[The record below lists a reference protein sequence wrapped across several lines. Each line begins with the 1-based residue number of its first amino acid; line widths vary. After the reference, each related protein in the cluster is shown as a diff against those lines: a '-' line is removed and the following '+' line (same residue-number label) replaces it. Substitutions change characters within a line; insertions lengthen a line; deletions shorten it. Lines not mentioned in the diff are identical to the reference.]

1 MYSVRHRS
9 GSQSRNDN
17 REEAKHNKANEELA
31 SILRGN
37 VAAPEWSPLVEIQR
51 GGARPRF
58 FCAHGAGG
66 NVLIYRDLA
75 RHMESEQPF
84 YGLQSQGLD
93 GERPILSRIESMAA
107 LYVKEIQRV
116 QPHGPYFLGGYC
128 MGGTVALEMAQQL
141 KAQGEQVALLALFD
155 TINWSKL
162 RRGTVRDK
170 AYYEVQRLLFHT
182 GNFLLLN
189 SRNQFKFLR
198 AKLDVLRSRIPV
210 WRGMLLSQVAR
221 GPQGRPGESLSRN
234 GRRSIY
240 MKRLLEIWEANDL
253 ASMQYLAQPYQGVIT
268 DFRPVKQYARYK
280 VPGAHWSELTQ
291 GREEIVTLPVYP
303 AGMLLEPFVRHLAA
317 ALKSAI
323 DKAATLPAT
332 GQAAQ
337 APCCVLV
344 ANPETPVA
352 HEETYQ

>member
-1 MYSVRHRS
+1 MDSVRHRS
-9 GSQSRNDN
+9 GSQSRNQN
-17 REEAKHNKANEELA
+17 RKEAKRSKANEELA
-31 SILRGN
+31 CILRGN

-75 RHMESEQPF
+75 RHVGSDQPF

-93 GERPILSRIESMAA
+93 GERPILTRIESMAA
-107 LYVKEIQRV
+107 LYVKEIRKM

-162 RRGTVRDK
+162 RRGTIQDK
-170 AYYEVQRLLFHT
+170 ACYELQRLLFHT
-182 GNFLLLN
+182 ENFLLLK
-189 SRNQFKFLR
+189 SRDQFRFLR

-210 WRGMLLSQVAR
+210 WRGMLLSQVAK
-221 GPQGRPGESLSRN
+221 GPHARPGESLSRN
-234 GRRSIY
+234 GRRSVY
-240 MKRLLEIWEANDL
+240 MKRLLEIWDANDL
-253 ASMQYLAQPYQGVIT
+253 ASIEYVAQPYPGVIT
-268 DFRPVKQYARYK
+268 DFRPLKQYARYK
-280 VPGAHWSELTQ
+280 APGVHWGELTQ

-317 ALKSAI
+317 ALRLAI
-323 DKAATLPAT
+323 DKAAISPAT
-332 GQAAQ
+332 DQAAQ
-337 APCCVLV
+337 KPSRALV
-344 ANPETPVA
+344 ANSETPIA